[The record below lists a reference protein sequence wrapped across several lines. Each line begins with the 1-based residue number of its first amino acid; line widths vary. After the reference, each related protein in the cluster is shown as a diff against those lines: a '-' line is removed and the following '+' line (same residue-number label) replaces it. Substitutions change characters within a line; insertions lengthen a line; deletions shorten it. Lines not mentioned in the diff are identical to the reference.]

1 MQMSNSFASVGA
13 VIDHEAKAAGEAE
26 FAGDGAGGEQEV
38 AEDRLLVGRGLA
50 DAGNDRLGDDEQV
63 DGSLRGDVVDDDA
76 ELVLVF
82 DFGGDFAGDDAFEE
96 GGHGGGPRSAA
107 HRMSND
113 E

>member
-1 MQMSNSFASVGA
+1 
-13 VIDHEAKAAGEAE
+13 
-26 FAGDGAGGEQEV
+26 
-38 AEDRLLVGRGLA
+38 
-50 DAGNDRLGDDEQV
+50 
-63 DGSLRGDVVDDDA
+63 VDDDA